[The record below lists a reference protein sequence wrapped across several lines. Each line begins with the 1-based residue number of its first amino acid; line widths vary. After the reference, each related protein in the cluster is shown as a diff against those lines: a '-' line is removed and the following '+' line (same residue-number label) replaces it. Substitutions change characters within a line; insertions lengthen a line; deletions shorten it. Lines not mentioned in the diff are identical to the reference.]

1 MTSATPQPAHPPR
14 AEVFRLAVVVL
25 NYKTPGLVADC
36 LATLEGELDPARD
49 TAIVVDNCSDDGS
62 ADRIEATIAERA
74 WNAWARLVRSP
85 VNGGF
90 SAGNNVGIN
99 AVNAQFYLLLNSDT
113 LVRPG
118 AIPELLRA
126 AADHPDAG
134 LIGPRLEWPDATPQN
149 SCFRDK
155 SIASELI
162 AGAQSGPITRLLAS
176 RDVSM
181 GVFDHPAPADWVSFA
196 CVLLRREVIE
206 RVGPMD
212 EGYFMYFEDADY
224 CRKARRAG
232 FRVLHWPA
240 ARVVHLRGGSAPV
253 KSNAAARKR
262 LPAYYYASRTRYF
275 VTFGGR
281 PLLIAANAAWSIGWL
296 IALARRALQRR
307 PIGTPQRALRDNW
320 TAFTHPMRR
329 WRPGGA
335 S

>member
-1 MTSATPQPAHPPR
+1 MQEGHLSNPK
-14 AEVFRLAVVVL
+14 RLAVVVL

-36 LATLEGELDPARD
+36 LATLERELDHERD
-49 TAIVVDNCSDDGS
+49 IALVVDNCSGDGS
-62 ADRIEATIAERA
+62 ADEIQRTIDDRN
-74 WNAWARLVRSP
+74 WQSWAVLVRSE

-90 SAGNNVGIN
+90 SAGNNVGMK
-99 AVNAQFYLLLNSDT
+99 AVQAEFYLLLNSDT
-113 LVRPG
+113 LVRTG
-118 AIPELLRA
+118 AIAELMQASKRN
-126 AADHPDAG
+126 PKAG

-155 SIASELI
+155 SLSSELI
-162 AGAQSGPITRLLAS
+162 AAAQSAPITRLLAR

-181 GVFDHPAPADWVSFA
+181 GVFDEPTRADWVSFA
-196 CVLLRREVIE
+196 CVLVRCEVVDRI
-206 RVGPMD
+206 GLMD

-232 FRVLHWPA
+232 FEVLHWPA

-281 PLLIAANAAWSIGWL
+281 AHLVAANLAWSAGWL
-296 IALARRALQRR
+296 IALARRAFQGRK
-307 PIGTPQRALRDNW
+307 IGTPQRALRDNW
-320 TAFTHPMRR
+320 TAFASPMRR